1 MGILFRSDLHL
12 LFGKCSNQLR
22 LFCSLLLQ
30 GKLSENDLTVDEI
43 SVLEKHFEK
52 DIAASIVEPWQ
63 PWWLSEEAADLQL
76 GASGMRL
83 IQQSKADSEL
93 RNSDPRACEPT
104 ADSILSI
111 PEPPTAP
118 LPSLSSLTSKAP
130 PPVISLHLLDILFSY
145 CLVLRLFNGQY
156 SADPVDAMATV
167 FNASQIICPPGEN
180 ILWEEMSIHEALVH
194 IIARVTSP
202 SAGRASVLHG
212 FAIGIVSDVSR
223 MLQLGR
229 SIVIV
234 ALMDM
239 SRLVNAAKQASQ
251 QHVCGSDK
259 ELQTTLRQA
268 QRKLLFFMSWA
279 NELLPQV
286 FEALATQVEVFYAQ
300 QKTTM
305 EITLTSRKPHK
316 EELCHQG

>member
-1 MGILFRSDLHL
+1 M
-12 LFGKCSNQLR
+12 
-22 LFCSLLLQ
+22 
-30 GKLSENDLTVDEI
+30 
-43 SVLEKHFEK
+43 
-52 DIAASIVEPWQ
+52 
-63 PWWLSEEAADLQL
+63 QL

-83 IQQSKADSEL
+83 IQQSKIDSEF
-93 RNSDPRACEPT
+93 RNSDI
-104 ADSILSI
+104 SIGSI

-118 LPSLSSLTSKAP
+118 LPSLSSLTSKTP

-156 SADPVDAMATV
+156 SADPIDAMGTV
-167 FNASQIICPPGEN
+167 FNASQIICPPGKD
-180 ILWEEMSIHEALVH
+180 ILWEEMCINEALVH
-194 IIARVTSP
+194 IISRVTSP
-202 SAGRASVLHG
+202 SAGRASVHHG

-239 SRLVNAAKQASQ
+239 SRLLNAAKQELQ
-251 QHVCGSDK
+251 QHTRASDK
-259 ELQTTLRQA
+259 ELQATLRQA

-286 FEALATQVEVFYAQ
+286 FEALATQLEVFYVQ
-300 QKTTM
+300 QKTTT
-305 EITLTSRKPHK
+305 ESVLTITNRKPHI